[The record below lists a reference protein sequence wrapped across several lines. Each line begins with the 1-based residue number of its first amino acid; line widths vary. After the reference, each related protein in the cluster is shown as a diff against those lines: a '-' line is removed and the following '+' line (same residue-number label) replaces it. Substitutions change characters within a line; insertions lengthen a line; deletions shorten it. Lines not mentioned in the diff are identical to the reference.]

1 MSASSRRVLRQTWA
15 SVRMVLVLTVLLG
28 IAYPLVV
35 TGVAQVA
42 FPGRAD
48 GSFVER
54 GGRVVGSS
62 LVGQS
67 FGRDPRYFQSRPS
80 ASGYDPL
87 ATGASNLGPESPVLL
102 RQVQQRRAA
111 VARLD
116 GTDPADVP
124 PDAVTASGSGL
135 DPHISPEYAAQQVAR
150 VAQARGLD
158 PATVRRLV
166 EQNTDGRALGF
177 LGEPG
182 VDVLMLN
189 LALDAQPRA
198 AD

>member
-48 GSFVER
+48 GSLVER
-54 GGRVVGSS
+54 GGQVVGSS